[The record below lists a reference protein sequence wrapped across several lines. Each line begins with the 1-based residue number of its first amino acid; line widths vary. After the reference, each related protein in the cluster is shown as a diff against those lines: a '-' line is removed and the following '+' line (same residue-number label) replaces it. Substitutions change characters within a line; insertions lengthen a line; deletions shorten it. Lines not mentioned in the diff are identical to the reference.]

1 MWPNEVKMP
10 SINKCRERWSCRVR
24 KKNGSSIRK
33 TFNTKKE
40 ALAWGAQ
47 KELEIEQGQLS
58 KIETVSF
65 AGACRLYLKLFTPHK
80 APSTQNYENITLGK
94 ICREAWA
101 NKPLHDLSASDLLL
115 WREQRGKKASQN
127 TIRREVSAIRV
138 VAYAA
143 EKMGINLD
151 LKIFMLINKPKVVP
165 RIPRRIN
172 EDDMLKLFAA
182 ADDGAS
188 RNDYLKHL
196 IRLAVETGMRRGE
209 LLDIEWRDV
218 DLSRGFIIIPATK
231 TKTSRQRDIPLTSK
245 AQWVVEALW
254 NKRLDEPRLFNV
266 SGNAVRIAF
275 ARLRNRAE
283 LPHIHFHDFRHEA
296 ISRFYDMGLTTPE
309 VMAISGH
316 RSVEMVERYSHAS
329 TANLV
334 AKLQKVGM

>member
-10 SINKCRERWSCRVR
+10 SIDKCRERWSCRVR

-101 NKPLHDLSASDLLL
+101 NKPLHDLSARDLLL

-165 RIPRRIN
+165 RIPLRITDADFAQETSELAKN
-172 EDDMLKLFAA
+172 QILNQASMAMLSQANQSKQNVLQ
-182 ADDGAS
+182 
-188 RNDYLKHL
+188 
-196 IRLAVETGMRRGE
+196 
-209 LLDIEWRDV
+209 LL
-218 DLSRGFIIIPATK
+218 G
-231 TKTSRQRDIPLTSK
+231 
-245 AQWVVEALW
+245 
-254 NKRLDEPRLFNV
+254 
-266 SGNAVRIAF
+266 
-275 ARLRNRAE
+275 
-283 LPHIHFHDFRHEA
+283 
-296 ISRFYDMGLTTPE
+296 
-309 VMAISGH
+309 
-316 RSVEMVERYSHAS
+316 
-329 TANLV
+329 
-334 AKLQKVGM
+334 